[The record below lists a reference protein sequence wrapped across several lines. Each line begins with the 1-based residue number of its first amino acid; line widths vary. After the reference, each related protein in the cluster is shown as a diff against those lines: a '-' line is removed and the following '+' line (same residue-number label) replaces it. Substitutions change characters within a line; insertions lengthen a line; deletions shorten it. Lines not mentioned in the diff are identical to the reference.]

1 MDPMSSLTT
10 LLKRLPTEGFFNLPL
25 PGTITLSGDAA
36 KTFLQGQLTCNLEDI
51 SPTQSRLGAYCDI
64 KGRVVGLFRV
74 IQIDQHYHLVMDPE
88 IVDIVAKTLRR
99 YAVFSRVT
107 LDTAPVFSQ
116 HIGIIGHSAL
126 SLPQQPDEVYTREGQ
141 TLVKIPGA
149 QPRWEILVHSSVTP
163 ITEHPLQEAEAWEAH
178 NILCGLP
185 TLKADTSG
193 QFTTHKLGLIRLQA
207 VSFNKGCYLGQEIV
221 ARTQYL
227 GTQKGGLYWASIEP
241 PSSFSPKTE
250 IYDDQQQL
258 IGNIINC
265 ITIDNFTLILA
276 ALKQAPHQDDQYFI
290 ANNRISLM
298 TPFTQPL

>member
-1 MDPMSSLTT
+1 MSSLAS
-10 LLKRLPTEGFFNLPL
+10 LLKRLPTEGFYNLPL
-25 PGTITLSGDAA
+25 PGTITLSGDDA

-74 IQIDQHYHLVMDPE
+74 IQIDQYYHLVMDPE
-88 IVDIVAKTLRR
+88 IIDIVAKTLRR

-116 HIGIIGHSAL
+116 RIGIIGHSAL
-126 SLPQQPDEVYTREGQ
+126 NLPQQLDEVYTRDGQ
-141 TLVKIPGA
+141 TIVKVPGA
-149 QPRWEILVHSSVTP
+149 QPRWEILVPSSATP
-163 ITEHPLQEAEAWEAH
+163 ITEQPLQDPAAWEAH

-185 TLKADTSG
+185 TLKANTSG
-193 QFTTHKLGLIRLQA
+193 QFTTHKLGLIQLQA

-227 GTQKGGLYWASIEP
+227 GTQKGGLYWAAIEP
-241 PSSFSPKTE
+241 PFSFPPKTE
-250 IYDDQQQL
+250 IHDVQQQL

-265 ITIDNFTLILA
+265 TTIDNFTLILA

-290 ANNRISLM
+290 TNTRVSLM